1 MIWISLIA
9 FFVSMITAAAVVRWA
24 RAHARN
30 YGAGMPQRF
39 HLGNVPRLG
48 GLAVLLGLSSSWLLG
63 WVQAE
68 WGDPGSLKLGSSL
81 IFWWLAIL
89 LPAALGGIV
98 EDMTQRLAVRYRLFL
113 TALSSSV
120 AVWGLGLTL
129 PRLGLPWL
137 DVILV

>member
-1 MIWISLIA
+1 M
-9 FFVSMITAAAVVRWA
+9 
-24 RAHARN
+24 
-30 YGAGMPQRF
+30 
-39 HLGNVPRLG
+39 
-48 GLAVLLGLSSSWLLG
+48 
-63 WVQAE
+63 QAE

-89 LPAALGGIV
+89 LPAALGGIA

-137 DVILV
+137 DVILVWAPWLSLAIVLLAVAGLPHAFNIIDGYNGLAGMVEVARWSGWCGGR